1 MSLMT
6 LVRNAIS
13 ESHNEIEETAFSV
26 AMMDGSMGKEDYAR
40 GLSQLRQIH
49 FSLECAIRDSTIASP
64 FFRGEM
70 VRTATID
77 RDLHSL
83 GLSRYSFTL
92 LPQTTTIIDQITR
105 WGITEQAAL
114 LGCLYVLEGSRM
126 GSLVIAKP
134 LAKTLGLAAG
144 SVAGIEY
151 HTEGGAQTPMR
162 VRQLKEQLDQAQ
174 FDDATKDALK
184 NGAVV
189 FMRLLNAL
197 YAVLPVG
204 STEKPATAG
213 KCPFSHGGSQAH
225 NHLNNHSQLKSA

>member
-13 ESHNEIEETAFSV
+13 ESHNAIEQTAFSI
-26 AMMDGSMGKEDYAR
+26 AMMDGSMNKEDYAR
-40 GLSQLRQIH
+40 GLAQLRQIH
-49 FSLECAIRDSTIASP
+49 FALESAIGGSTTASP

-70 VRTATID
+70 GRTETID

-83 GLSRYSFTL
+83 GLSRHSFSL
-92 LPQTTTIIDQITR
+92 LPQTTAIVDQITL
-105 WGITEQAAL
+105 WALTNQASL

-134 LAKTLGLAAG
+134 LAMTLGLASG

-151 HTEGGAQTPMR
+151 HTEGAAQTPMR
-162 VRQLKEQLDQAQ
+162 VRQLKDQLDQAP
-174 FDDATKDALK
+174 FDEATKDALK

-189 FMRLLNAL
+189 FMTLLNTL
-197 YAVLPVG
+197 YAALPVG
-204 STEKPATAG
+204 STDKPAMAG
-213 KCPFSHGGSQAH
+213 KCPFSHGGSHPH
-225 NHLNNHSQLKSA
+225 NHPHSHSQLKSA